1 MGRRI
6 RNKLDLIKPDFYIQ
20 QNNREWQQVT
30 KHQTVSEYQP
40 SSPVLVRSYNTNEKW
55 VPSQVTED
63 LGRLHYNVDVD
74 GKVSK
79 RHVDQLRHYTA
90 PEQKVETVPLES
102 NDVNMHE
109 QPIVSEF
116 VTPSESVDRRV
127 LPARGTRGVPPK
139 RLDL

>member
-1 MGRRI
+1 M
-6 RNKLDLIKPDFYIQ
+6 
-20 QNNREWQQVT
+20 
-30 KHQTVSEYQP
+30 
-40 SSPVLVRSYNTNEKW
+40 VRSYNTNEKW
-55 VPSQVTED
+55 VPGHVTED

-79 RHVDQLRHYTA
+79 RHVDQLRPYTA
-90 PEQKVETVPLES
+90 PEQKVDPEHNKSSVETVPLES
-102 NDVNMHE
+102 NDVNRHE

-127 LPARGTRGVPPK
+127 LPARGTRGVPPE